1 MVPMM
6 GGFSSTKP
14 PLAKLMAFVDGG
26 YLREQCMKKI
36 GTDDINYEKLKYRFE
51 VEFNANCGGKYSG
64 DLVRVYYY
72 DAIVDR
78 SNSKYSEQNN
88 FFNRIKGINGY
99 QVRLGKIVPTGK
111 EGTGQLKQ
119 KGVDVLLAVDMIT
132 KAYSNQYEFAILIA
146 GDSDFLEVVNAVKD
160 SGKRVFGMYFQS
172 HIANDLY
179 DAFDARIKIENFV
192 NDLKTIT
199 V

>member
-1 MVPMM
+1 MGI
-6 GGFSSTKP
+6 GGFSSSKP

-26 YLREQCMKKI
+26 YLREECANRF
-36 GTDDINYEKLKYRFE
+36 DEEINYQKLKERILSY
-51 VEFNANCGGKYSG
+51 FNANCNGKYDG

-78 SNSKYSEQNN
+78 SNPKYDEQNDY
-88 FFNRIKGINGY
+88 FNRIKGNNGY
-99 QVRLGKIVPTGK
+99 QVRLGKVVPTGK
-111 EGTGQLKQ
+111 DGSGQLKQ

-132 KAYSNQYEFAILIA
+132 KAYSNQYEFAILLA

-160 SGKRVFGMYFQS
+160 SGKRVFGMYFRG
-172 HIANDLY
+172 HIADDLF
-179 DAFDARIKIENFV
+179 DAFDARIEIENFV
-192 NDLKTIT
+192 NNLKTLT